1 MEDKKY
7 YTGGTVWIY
16 NGKIKET
23 EAQSIPLTHMHDRSH
38 SLLDTSTLIESGG
51 V

>member
-23 EAQSIPLTHMHDRSH
+23 EEQRMWTVMHMC
-38 SLLDTSTLIESGG
+38 
-51 V
+51 